1 MKSCWS
7 DSLTPEPVFLT
18 QETVLRIHDTLI
30 ERFGGA
36 SGLRDA
42 GLLASALA
50 APQASFGGQF
60 LNSSLPEMA
69 ASYLVGLVQ
78 NHPFLDGNK
87 RTAYA
92 VTATFLRLN
101 GLRLRGSQDAK
112 FALVLGVA
120 EGRLGKAD
128 AVRELAASLE
138 PL

>member
-30 ERFGGA
+30 ERFGGT

-50 APQASFGGQF
+50 APQASFGGQL
-60 LNSSLPEMA
+60 LNTGFPEIA
-69 ASYLVGLVQ
+69 ASYLVGLVR
-78 NHPFLDGNK
+78 NHPFVDGNK

-101 GLRLRGSQDAK
+101 GLRLGMPQDAK
-112 FALVLGVA
+112 FELVLGVA
-120 EGRLGKAD
+120 EGRLSKAD
-128 AVRELAASLE
+128 VARELTATLE
-138 PL
+138 QL